1 MKRKIIAV
9 ILTGLMVFS
18 ASSCGKKPAP
28 SSAPEEN
35 TSNSDTPEDTSSD
48 ISADNTLTVWT
59 WDPNFNI
66 YAINKAAELYAADGH
81 EGFHVDITEIE
92 SQDIETKLT
101 TIANAGELDALPD
114 IFLIQDASF
123 QKFAQNYPEIFTD
136 LTDSGIDFSQF
147 SAAKTSYSIV
157 NGKNMGI
164 PFDSGTAVNCVRTD
178 YLEQAGFTVEDF
190 TDITWSDYMEK
201 AKIVKEKTGQPML
214 TAKSA
219 TPDII
224 MMMLQS
230 CGASLFLED
239 GSPNLDQNDVLKE
252 CMSIYV
258 QMVKDKTLEEMP
270 AWDQYIAS
278 INNGTVAS
286 AMNGCWIIA
295 SVEAKEDQSG
305 KWAVTN
311 LPRLDSAPNATNYSS
326 NGGSTWAITSQCQ
339 NKKLAQDFFKSTFAG
354 SQELYDD
361 ILSKGALST
370 WLPAGNSSIYE
381 QPVDFFG
388 NDAIYKKIV
397 EYSSE
402 IPSSVTSPFYYD
414 ARDAM
419 CTALSNV
426 IQENASLDD
435 ELKTAQETAEFNI
448 SK

>member
-1 MKRKIIAV
+1 MKRKIITV
-9 ILTGLMVFS
+9 LLTCLMVFS
-18 ASSCGKKPAP
+18 ASACGEKA
-28 SSAPEEN
+28 
-35 TSNSDTPEDTSSD
+35 DTSSGSEND
-48 ISADNTLTVWT
+48 TPKSSASDSEDNTLTVWT

-81 EGFHVDITEIE
+81 EDFHVKVTEIE

-101 TIANAGELDALPD
+101 TIANAGELEALPD

-123 QKFAQNYPEIFTD
+123 QKFAQNYPDIFTD

-147 SAAKTSYSIV
+147 SAAKTSYSVV
-157 NGKNMGI
+157 NKKNMGI
-164 PFDSGTAVNCVRTD
+164 PFDSGTAVNCIRTD

-230 CGASLFLED
+230 CGASLFQED

-252 CMSIYV
+252 CMSIYI
-258 QMVKDKTLEEMP
+258 QMVRDNTLEEMP
-270 AWDQYIAS
+270 GWDQYIAS
-278 INNGTVAS
+278 INNGTVAG

-295 SVEAKEDQSG
+295 SVEAKEDQAG

-311 LPRLDSAPNATNYSS
+311 LPRLDSIPNATNYSN
-326 NGGSTWAITSQCQ
+326 NGGSTWAITSQCKNQ
-339 NKKLAQDFFKSTFAG
+339 KLAQDFFKSTFAG
-354 SQELYDD
+354 SQALYDD

-370 WLPAGNSSIYE
+370 WLPAGDSPLYE
-381 QPVDFFG
+381 EPVDFFG
-388 NDAIYKKIV
+388 KDAVYKKIV

-402 IPSSVTSPFYYD
+402 IPSSVTSPYYYD

-426 IQENASLDD
+426 IQQNASLDE

>member
-1 MKRKIIAV
+1 MKRKIITV
-9 ILTGLMVFS
+9 LLTCLMVFS
-18 ASSCGKKPAP
+18 ASACGEKA
-28 SSAPEEN
+28 
-35 TSNSDTPEDTSSD
+35 DTSSGSEND
-48 ISADNTLTVWT
+48 TPKSSTSDSEDNTLTVWT

-81 EGFHVDITEIE
+81 EDFHVKATEIE

-123 QKFAQNYPEIFTD
+123 QKFAQNYPDIFTD

-147 SAAKTSYSIV
+147 SAAKASYSVV

-164 PFDSGTAVNCVRTD
+164 PFDSGTAVNCIRTD

-230 CGASLFLED
+230 CGASLFQED

-252 CMSIYV
+252 CMSIYI
-258 QMVKDKTLEEMP
+258 QMVRDNTLEEMP
-270 AWDQYIAS
+270 GWDQYIAS
-278 INNGTVAS
+278 INNGTVAG

-295 SVEAKEDQSG
+295 SVEAKEDQAG

-311 LPRLDSAPNATNYSS
+311 LPRLDSIPNATNYSS
-326 NGGSTWAITSQCQ
+326 NGGSTWAITSQCK

-354 SQELYDD
+354 SPALYDD

-370 WLPAGNSSIYE
+370 WLPAGDSPLYAE
-381 QPVDFFG
+381 PVDFFG
-388 NDAIYKKIV
+388 KDAVYKKIV

-402 IPSSVTSPFYYD
+402 IPSSVTSPYYYD

-426 IQENASLDD
+426 IQQNASLDE

-448 SK
+448 SQ

>member
-1 MKRKIIAV
+1 MKRKIITV
-9 ILTGLMVFS
+9 LLTCLMVFS
-18 ASSCGKKPAP
+18 ASACGEKA
-28 SSAPEEN
+28 
-35 TSNSDTPEDTSSD
+35 DTSSGSEND
-48 ISADNTLTVWT
+48 TPKSSASDSEDNTLTVWT

-81 EGFHVDITEIE
+81 EDFHVKVTEIE

-101 TIANAGELDALPD
+101 TIANAGELEALPD

-123 QKFAQNYPEIFTD
+123 QKFAQNYPDIFTD

-147 SAAKTSYSIV
+147 SAAKTSYSVV
-157 NGKNMGI
+157 NKKNMGI
-164 PFDSGTAVNCVRTD
+164 PFDSGTAVNCIRTD

-230 CGASLFLED
+230 CGASLFQED

-252 CMSIYV
+252 CMSIYI
-258 QMVKDKTLEEMP
+258 QMVRDNTLEEMP
-270 AWDQYIAS
+270 GWDQYIAS
-278 INNGTVAS
+278 INNGTVAG

-295 SVEAKEDQSG
+295 SVEAKEDQAG

-311 LPRLDSAPNATNYSS
+311 LPRLDSIPNATNYSS
-326 NGGSTWAITSQCQ
+326 NGGSTWAITSQCKNQ
-339 NKKLAQDFFKSTFAG
+339 KLAQDFFKSTFAG
-354 SQELYDD
+354 SQALYDD

-370 WLPAGNSSIYE
+370 WLPAGDSPLYE
-381 QPVDFFG
+381 EPVDFFG
-388 NDAIYKKIV
+388 KDAVYKKIV

-402 IPSSVTSPFYYD
+402 IPSSLTSPYYYD

-426 IQENASLDD
+426 IQQNASLDE

>member
-1 MKRKIIAV
+1 MKRKIITV
-9 ILTGLMVFS
+9 LLTCLMVFS
-18 ASSCGKKPAP
+18 ASACGEKA
-28 SSAPEEN
+28 
-35 TSNSDTPEDTSSD
+35 DTSSGSEND
-48 ISADNTLTVWT
+48 TPKSSASDSEDNTLTVWT

-81 EGFHVDITEIE
+81 EDFHVKVTEIE

-101 TIANAGELDALPD
+101 TIANAGELEALPD

-123 QKFAQNYPEIFTD
+123 QKFAHNYPDIFTD

-147 SAAKTSYSIV
+147 SAAKTSYSVV
-157 NGKNMGI
+157 NNKNMGI
-164 PFDSGTAVNCVRTD
+164 PFDSGTAVNCIRTD

-230 CGASLFLED
+230 CGASLFQED

-252 CMSIYV
+252 CMSIYI
-258 QMVKDKTLEEMP
+258 QMVRDNTLEEMP
-270 AWDQYIAS
+270 GWDQYIAS
-278 INNGTVAS
+278 INNGTVAG

-295 SVEAKEDQSG
+295 SVEAKEDQAG

-311 LPRLDSAPNATNYSS
+311 LPRLDSIPNATNYSS
-326 NGGSTWAITSQCQ
+326 NGGSTWAITSQCKNQ
-339 NKKLAQDFFKSTFAG
+339 KLAQDFFKSTFAG
-354 SQELYDD
+354 SQALYDD

-370 WLPAGNSSIYE
+370 WLPAGDSPLYE
-381 QPVDFFG
+381 EPVDFFG
-388 NDAIYKKIV
+388 KDAVYKKIV

-402 IPSSVTSPFYYD
+402 IPSSVTSPYYYD

-426 IQENASLDD
+426 IQQNASLDE

>member
-1 MKRKIIAV
+1 MKRKIITV
-9 ILTGLMVFS
+9 LLTCLMVFS
-18 ASSCGKKPAP
+18 ASACGEKA
-28 SSAPEEN
+28 
-35 TSNSDTPEDTSSD
+35 DTSSGSEND
-48 ISADNTLTVWT
+48 TPKSSASDSEDNTLTVWT

-81 EGFHVDITEIE
+81 EDFHVKVTEIE

-101 TIANAGELDALPD
+101 TIANAGELEALPD

-123 QKFAQNYPEIFTD
+123 QKFAQNYPDIFTD

-147 SAAKTSYSIV
+147 SAAKTSYSVV
-157 NGKNMGI
+157 NKKNMGI
-164 PFDSGTAVNCVRTD
+164 PFDSGTAVNCIRTD

-230 CGASLFLED
+230 CGASLFQED
-239 GSPNLDQNDVLKE
+239 GRPNLDQNDVLKE
-252 CMSIYV
+252 CMSIYI
-258 QMVKDKTLEEMP
+258 QMVRDNTLEEMP
-270 AWDQYIAS
+270 GWDQYIAS
-278 INNGTVAS
+278 INNGTVAG

-295 SVEAKEDQSG
+295 SVEAKEDQAG

-311 LPRLDSAPNATNYSS
+311 LPRLDSIPNATNYSS
-326 NGGSTWAITSQCQ
+326 NGGSTWAITSQCKNQ
-339 NKKLAQDFFKSTFAG
+339 KLAQDFFKSTFAG
-354 SQELYDD
+354 SQALYDD

-370 WLPAGNSSIYE
+370 WLPAGDSPLYE
-381 QPVDFFG
+381 EPVDFFG
-388 NDAIYKKIV
+388 KDAVYKKIV

-402 IPSSVTSPFYYD
+402 IPSSVTSPYYYD

-426 IQENASLDD
+426 IQQNASLDE

>member
-1 MKRKIIAV
+1 MKRKIITV
-9 ILTGLMVFS
+9 LLTCLMVFS
-18 ASSCGKKPAP
+18 ASACGEKA
-28 SSAPEEN
+28 
-35 TSNSDTPEDTSSD
+35 DTSSGSEND
-48 ISADNTLTVWT
+48 TPKSSASDSEDNTLTVWT

-81 EGFHVDITEIE
+81 EDFHVKVTEIE

-101 TIANAGELDALPD
+101 TIANAGELEALPD

-123 QKFAQNYPEIFTD
+123 QKFAQNYPDIFTD

-147 SAAKTSYSIV
+147 SAAKTSYSVV
-157 NGKNMGI
+157 NKKNMGI
-164 PFDSGTAVNCVRTD
+164 PFDSGTAVNCIRTD

-230 CGASLFLED
+230 CGASLFQED

-252 CMSIYV
+252 CMSIYI
-258 QMVKDKTLEEMP
+258 QMVRDNTLEEMP
-270 AWDQYIAS
+270 GWDQYIAS
-278 INNGTVAS
+278 INNGTVAG

-295 SVEAKEDQSG
+295 SVEAKEDQAG

-311 LPRLDSAPNATNYSS
+311 LPRLDSIPNATNYSS
-326 NGGSTWAITSQCQ
+326 NGGSTWAITSQCKNQ
-339 NKKLAQDFFKSTFAG
+339 KLAQDFFKSTFAG
-354 SQELYDD
+354 SQALYDD

-370 WLPAGNSSIYE
+370 WLPAGDSPLYE
-381 QPVDFFG
+381 EPVDFFG
-388 NDAIYKKIV
+388 KDAVYKKIV

-402 IPSSVTSPFYYD
+402 IPSSVTSPYYYD
-414 ARDAM
+414 ARDDM
-419 CTALSNV
+419 CTSLSNV
-426 IQENASLDD
+426 IQQNASLDE

>member
-1 MKRKIIAV
+1 MKRKIITV
-9 ILTGLMVFS
+9 LLTCLMVFS
-18 ASSCGKKPAP
+18 ASACGEKA
-28 SSAPEEN
+28 
-35 TSNSDTPEDTSSD
+35 DTSSGSEND
-48 ISADNTLTVWT
+48 TPKSSASDSEDNTLTVWT

-81 EGFHVDITEIE
+81 EDFHVKVTEIE

-101 TIANAGELDALPD
+101 TIANAGELEALPD

-123 QKFAQNYPEIFTD
+123 QKFAQNYPDIFTD

-147 SAAKTSYSIV
+147 SAAKTSYSVV
-157 NGKNMGI
+157 NKKNMGI
-164 PFDSGTAVNCVRTD
+164 PFDSGTAVNCIRTD

-230 CGASLFLED
+230 CGASLFQED

-252 CMSIYV
+252 CMSIYI
-258 QMVKDKTLEEMP
+258 QMVRDNTLEEMP
-270 AWDQYIAS
+270 GWDQYIAS
-278 INNGTVAS
+278 INNGTVAG

-295 SVEAKEDQSG
+295 SVEAKEDQAG

-311 LPRLDSAPNATNYSS
+311 LPRLDSIPNATNYSS
-326 NGGSTWAITSQCQ
+326 NGGSTWAITSQCKNQ
-339 NKKLAQDFFKSTFAG
+339 KLAQDFFKSTFAG
-354 SQELYDD
+354 SQALYDD

-370 WLPAGNSSIYE
+370 WLPAGDSPLYE
-381 QPVDFFG
+381 EPVDFFG
-388 NDAIYKKIV
+388 KDAVYKKIV

-402 IPSSVTSPFYYD
+402 IPSSVTSPYYYD

-426 IQENASLDD
+426 IQQNASLDE
-435 ELKTAQETAEFNI
+435 ELKTAKETAEFNI

>member
-1 MKRKIIAV
+1 MKRKIITV
-9 ILTGLMVFS
+9 LLTCLMVFS
-18 ASSCGKKPAP
+18 ASACGEKA
-28 SSAPEEN
+28 
-35 TSNSDTPEDTSSD
+35 DTSSGSEND
-48 ISADNTLTVWT
+48 TPKSSASDSEDNTLTVWT

-81 EGFHVDITEIE
+81 EDFHVKVTEIE

-123 QKFAQNYPEIFTD
+123 QKFAQNYPDIFTD

-147 SAAKTSYSIV
+147 SAAKTSYSVV
-157 NGKNMGI
+157 NNKNMGI
-164 PFDSGTAVNCVRTD
+164 PFDSGTAVNCIRTD

-230 CGASLFLED
+230 CGASLFQED

-252 CMSIYV
+252 CMSIYI
-258 QMVKDKTLEEMP
+258 QMVRDNTLEEMP
-270 AWDQYIAS
+270 GWDQYIAS
-278 INNGTVAS
+278 INNGTVAG

-295 SVEAKEDQSG
+295 SVEAKEDQAG

-311 LPRLDSAPNATNYSS
+311 LPRLDSIPNATNYSS
-326 NGGSTWAITSQCQ
+326 NGGSTWAITSQCKNQ
-339 NKKLAQDFFKSTFAG
+339 KLAQDFSNPHL
-354 SQELYDD
+354 QEARHFTM
-361 ILSKGALST
+361 IFCPKAPCPHGC
-370 WLPAGNSSIYE
+370 LP
-381 QPVDFFG
+381 
-388 NDAIYKKIV
+388 
-397 EYSSE
+397 E
-402 IPSSVTSPFYYD
+402 IP
-414 ARDAM
+414 
-419 CTALSNV
+419 LSMKNR
-426 IQENASLDD
+426 
-435 ELKTAQETAEFNI
+435 
-448 SK
+448 

>member
-1 MKRKIIAV
+1 MKRKIITV
-9 ILTGLMVFS
+9 LLTCLMVFS
-18 ASSCGKKPAP
+18 ASACGEKA
-28 SSAPEEN
+28 
-35 TSNSDTPEDTSSD
+35 DTSSGSEND
-48 ISADNTLTVWT
+48 TPKSSASDSEDNTLTVWT

-81 EGFHVDITEIE
+81 EDFHVKVTEIE

-101 TIANAGELDALPD
+101 TIANAGELEALPD

-123 QKFAQNYPEIFTD
+123 QKFAQNYPDIFTD

-147 SAAKTSYSIV
+147 SAAKTSYSVV
-157 NGKNMGI
+157 NNKNMGI
-164 PFDSGTAVNCVRTD
+164 PFDSGTAVNCIRTD

-230 CGASLFLED
+230 CGASLFQED
-239 GSPNLDQNDVLKE
+239 ESPNLDQNDVLKE
-252 CMSIYV
+252 CMSIYI
-258 QMVKDKTLEEMP
+258 QMVRDNTLEEMP
-270 AWDQYIAS
+270 GWDQYIAS
-278 INNGTVAS
+278 INNGTVAG

-295 SVEAKEDQSG
+295 SVEAKEDQAG

-311 LPRLDSAPNATNYSS
+311 LPRLDSIPNATNYSS
-326 NGGSTWAITSQCQ
+326 NGGSTWAITSQCKNQ
-339 NKKLAQDFFKSTFAG
+339 KLAQDFFKSTFAG
-354 SQELYDD
+354 SQALYDD

-370 WLPAGNSSIYE
+370 WLPAGDSPLYE
-381 QPVDFFG
+381 EPVDFFG
-388 NDAIYKKIV
+388 KDAVYKKIV

-402 IPSSVTSPFYYD
+402 IPSSVTSPYYYD

-426 IQENASLDD
+426 IQQNASLDE

>member
-1 MKRKIIAV
+1 MKRKMIAV
-9 ILTGLMVFS
+9 ILTCLMVFS
-18 ASSCGKKPAP
+18 ASSCGKKPDNP
-28 SSAPEEN
+28 SAEEKDTPKN
-35 TSNSDTPEDTSSD
+35 KTSDTTDS
-48 ISADNTLTVWT
+48 TLTVWT

-66 YAINKAAELYAADGH
+66 YAIKKAAELYAADGH
-81 EGFHVDITEIE
+81 EGFHVEITEIE

-123 QKFAQNYPEIFTD
+123 QKFAQNYPDIFTD

-147 SAAKTSYSIV
+147 SAAKTSYSVV

-230 CGASLFLED
+230 CGASLFNDD
-239 GSPNLDQNDVLKE
+239 GSPNLEQNDILKE
-252 CMSIYV
+252 CMSIYI

-270 AWDQYIAS
+270 GWDQYIAS

-295 SVEAKEDQSG
+295 SVAAKEDQKG
-305 KWAVTN
+305 NWAVTN
-311 LPRLDSAPNATNYSS
+311 LPRLDNAPNETNYSS
-326 NGGSTWAITSQCQ
+326 NGGSTWAVTSQC
-339 NKKLAQDFFKSTFAG
+339 KDKELAQDFFKSTFAG
-354 SQELYDD
+354 SPELYDD

-370 WLPAGNSSIYE
+370 WLPAGDSTLYE

-388 NDAIYKKIV
+388 KDAIYKKIV
-397 EYSSE
+397 DYSSK
-402 IPSSVTSPFYYD
+402 IPSSVTSPYYYD

-426 IQENASLDD
+426 IQKGASLEE

>member
-1 MKRKIIAV
+1 MKRKIITV
-9 ILTGLMVFS
+9 LLTCLMVFS
-18 ASSCGKKPAP
+18 ASACGEKA
-28 SSAPEEN
+28 
-35 TSNSDTPEDTSSD
+35 DTSSGSEND
-48 ISADNTLTVWT
+48 TPKSSASDSEDNTLTVWT

-81 EGFHVDITEIE
+81 EDFHVKVTEIE

-101 TIANAGELDALPD
+101 TIANAGELEALPD

-123 QKFAQNYPEIFTD
+123 QKFAQNYPDIFTD

-147 SAAKTSYSIV
+147 SAAKTSYSVV
-157 NGKNMGI
+157 NKKNMGI
-164 PFDSGTAVNCVRTD
+164 PFDSGTAVNCIRTD

-230 CGASLFLED
+230 CGASLFQED

-252 CMSIYV
+252 CMSIYI
-258 QMVKDKTLEEMP
+258 QMVRDNTLEEMP
-270 AWDQYIAS
+270 GWDQYIAS
-278 INNGTVAS
+278 INNGTVAG

-295 SVEAKEDQSG
+295 SVEAKEDQAG

-311 LPRLDSAPNATNYSS
+311 LPRLDSIPNATNYSS
-326 NGGSTWAITSQCQ
+326 NGGSTWAITSQCKNQ
-339 NKKLAQDFFKSTFAG
+339 KLAQDFFKSTFAG
-354 SQELYDD
+354 SQALYDD

-370 WLPAGNSSIYE
+370 WLPAGDSPLYE
-381 QPVDFFG
+381 EPVDFFG
-388 NDAIYKKIV
+388 KDAVYKKIV

-402 IPSSVTSPFYYD
+402 IPSSVTSPYYYD

-419 CTALSNV
+419 CTALCNV
-426 IQENASLDD
+426 IQQNASLDE

>member
-1 MKRKIIAV
+1 MKRKIITV
-9 ILTGLMVFS
+9 LLTCLMVFS
-18 ASSCGKKPAP
+18 ASACGEKA
-28 SSAPEEN
+28 
-35 TSNSDTPEDTSSD
+35 DTSSGSEND
-48 ISADNTLTVWT
+48 TPKSSASDSEDNTLTVWT

-81 EGFHVDITEIE
+81 EDFHVKVTEIE

-101 TIANAGELDALPD
+101 TIANAEELEALPD

-123 QKFAQNYPEIFTD
+123 QKFAQNYPDIFTD

-147 SAAKTSYSIV
+147 SAAKTSYSVV
-157 NGKNMGI
+157 NKKNMGI
-164 PFDSGTAVNCVRTD
+164 PFDSGTAVNCIRTD

-230 CGASLFLED
+230 CGASLFQED

-252 CMSIYV
+252 CMSIYI
-258 QMVKDKTLEEMP
+258 QMVRDNTLEEMP
-270 AWDQYIAS
+270 GWDQYIAS
-278 INNGTVAS
+278 INNGTVAG

-295 SVEAKEDQSG
+295 SVEAKEDQAG

-311 LPRLDSAPNATNYSS
+311 LPRLDSIPNATNYSS
-326 NGGSTWAITSQCQ
+326 NGGSTWAITSQCKNQ
-339 NKKLAQDFFKSTFAG
+339 KLAQDFFKSTFAG
-354 SQELYDD
+354 SQALYDD

-370 WLPAGNSSIYE
+370 WLPAGDSPLYE
-381 QPVDFFG
+381 EPVDFFG
-388 NDAIYKKIV
+388 KDAVYKKIV

-402 IPSSVTSPFYYD
+402 IPSSVTSPYYYD

-419 CTALSNV
+419 CTALCNV
-426 IQENASLDD
+426 IQQNASLDE

>member
-1 MKRKIIAV
+1 MKRKIITV
-9 ILTGLMVFS
+9 LLTCLMVFS
-18 ASSCGKKPAP
+18 ASACGEKA
-28 SSAPEEN
+28 
-35 TSNSDTPEDTSSD
+35 DTSSGSEND
-48 ISADNTLTVWT
+48 TPKNSASDSEDNTLTVWT

-81 EGFHVDITEIE
+81 EDFHVKVTEIE

-101 TIANAGELDALPD
+101 TIANAGELEALPD

-123 QKFAQNYPEIFTD
+123 QKFAQNYPDIFTD

-147 SAAKTSYSIV
+147 SAAKTSYSVV
-157 NGKNMGI
+157 NNKNMGI
-164 PFDSGTAVNCVRTD
+164 PFDSGTAVNCIRTD

-230 CGASLFLED
+230 CGASLFQED
-239 GSPNLDQNDVLKE
+239 GRPNLDQNDVLKE
-252 CMSIYV
+252 CMSIYI
-258 QMVKDKTLEEMP
+258 QMVRENTLEEMP
-270 AWDQYIAS
+270 GWDQYIAS
-278 INNGTVAS
+278 INNGTVAG

-295 SVEAKEDQSG
+295 SVEAKEDQAG

-311 LPRLDSAPNATNYSS
+311 LPRLDSIPNATNYSS
-326 NGGSTWAITSQCQ
+326 NGGSTWAITSQCKNQ
-339 NKKLAQDFFKSTFAG
+339 KLAQDFFKSTFAG
-354 SQELYDD
+354 SQALYDD

-370 WLPAGNSSIYE
+370 WLPAGDSPLYE
-381 QPVDFFG
+381 EPVDFFG
-388 NDAIYKKIV
+388 KDAVYKKIV

-402 IPSSVTSPFYYD
+402 IPSSVTSPYYYD

-426 IQENASLDD
+426 IQQNASLDE

>member
-1 MKRKIIAV
+1 MKRKIITV
-9 ILTGLMVFS
+9 LLTCLMVFS
-18 ASSCGKKPAP
+18 ASACGEKA
-28 SSAPEEN
+28 
-35 TSNSDTPEDTSSD
+35 DTSSGSEND
-48 ISADNTLTVWT
+48 TPKSSASDSEDNTLTVWT

-81 EGFHVDITEIE
+81 EDFHVKVTEIE

-123 QKFAQNYPEIFTD
+123 QKFAQNYPDIFTD

-147 SAAKTSYSIV
+147 SAAKTSYSVV
-157 NGKNMGI
+157 NNKNMGI
-164 PFDSGTAVNCVRTD
+164 PFDSGTAVNCIRTD

-230 CGASLFLED
+230 CGASLFQED

-252 CMSIYV
+252 CMSIYI
-258 QMVKDKTLEEMP
+258 QMVRDNTLEEMP
-270 AWDQYIAS
+270 GWDQYIAS
-278 INNGTVAS
+278 INNGTVAG

-295 SVEAKEDQSG
+295 SVEAKEDQAG

-311 LPRLDSAPNATNYSS
+311 LPRLDSIPNATNYSS
-326 NGGSTWAITSQCQ
+326 NGGSTWAITSQCKNQ
-339 NKKLAQDFFKSTFAG
+339 KLAQNFFKSTFAG
-354 SQELYDD
+354 SQALYDD

-370 WLPAGNSSIYE
+370 WLPAGDSPLYE
-381 QPVDFFG
+381 EPVDFFG
-388 NDAIYKKIV
+388 KDAVYKKIV

-402 IPSSVTSPFYYD
+402 IPSSVTSPYYYD

-426 IQENASLDD
+426 VQQNASLDE

>member
-1 MKRKIIAV
+1 M
-9 ILTGLMVFS
+9 
-18 ASSCGKKPAP
+18 
-28 SSAPEEN
+28 
-35 TSNSDTPEDTSSD
+35 
-48 ISADNTLTVWT
+48 
-59 WDPNFNI
+59 
-66 YAINKAAELYAADGH
+66 
-81 EGFHVDITEIE
+81 DITEIE

-164 PFDSGTAVNCVRTD
+164 PFDSGTAVNCIRTD

-270 AWDQYIAS
+270 GWDQYIAS

-311 LPRLDSAPNATNYSS
+311 LPRLTAHQTQLIIPATAVQHGRSPPNVKTKNWLRISL
-326 NGGSTWAITSQCQ
+326 NLLLQEVRNFTMTSCPKALCLHGCLPGNHQFM
-339 NKKLAQDFFKSTFAG
+339 NSLLTFLAMMLFTKKLLNIPLRSH
-354 SQELYDD
+354 
-361 ILSKGALST
+361 
-370 WLPAGNSSIYE
+370 
-381 QPVDFFG
+381 PV
-388 NDAIYKKIV
+388 
-397 EYSSE
+397 
-402 IPSSVTSPFYYD
+402 
-414 ARDAM
+414 
-419 CTALSNV
+419 
-426 IQENASLDD
+426 
-435 ELKTAQETAEFNI
+435 
-448 SK
+448 

>member
-1 MKRKIIAV
+1 MKRKIITV
-9 ILTGLMVFS
+9 LLTCLMVFS
-18 ASSCGKKPAP
+18 ASACGEKA
-28 SSAPEEN
+28 
-35 TSNSDTPEDTSSD
+35 DTSSGSEND
-48 ISADNTLTVWT
+48 TPKSSASDSEDNTLTVWT

-81 EGFHVDITEIE
+81 EDFHVKVTEIE

-123 QKFAQNYPEIFTD
+123 QKFAQNYPDIFTD

-147 SAAKTSYSIV
+147 SAAKTSYSVV
-157 NGKNMGI
+157 NNKNMGI
-164 PFDSGTAVNCVRTD
+164 PFDSGTAVNCIRTD

-230 CGASLFLED
+230 CGASLFQED

-252 CMSIYV
+252 CMSNYI
-258 QMVKDKTLEEMP
+258 QMVRDNTLEEMP
-270 AWDQYIAS
+270 GWDQYIAS
-278 INNGTVAS
+278 INNGTVAG

-295 SVEAKEDQSG
+295 SVEAKEDQAG

-311 LPRLDSAPNATNYSS
+311 LPRLDSIPNATNYSS
-326 NGGSTWAITSQCQ
+326 NGGSTWAITSQCKNQ
-339 NKKLAQDFFKSTFAG
+339 KLAQNFFKSTFAG
-354 SQELYDD
+354 SQALYDD

-370 WLPAGNSSIYE
+370 WLPAGDSPLYE
-381 QPVDFFG
+381 EPVDFFG
-388 NDAIYKKIV
+388 KDAVYKKIV

-402 IPSSVTSPFYYD
+402 IPSSVTSPYYYD

-426 IQENASLDD
+426 VQQNASLDE

>member
-1 MKRKIIAV
+1 MKRKIITV
-9 ILTGLMVFS
+9 LLTCLMVFS
-18 ASSCGKKPAP
+18 ASACGEKA
-28 SSAPEEN
+28 
-35 TSNSDTPEDTSSD
+35 DTSSGSEND
-48 ISADNTLTVWT
+48 TPKSSASDSEDNTLTVWT

-81 EGFHVDITEIE
+81 EDFHVKVTEIE

-101 TIANAGELDALPD
+101 TIANAGELEALPD

-123 QKFAQNYPEIFTD
+123 QKFAQNYPDIFTD

-147 SAAKTSYSIV
+147 SAAKTSYSVV
-157 NGKNMGI
+157 NNKNMGI
-164 PFDSGTAVNCVRTD
+164 PFDSGTAVNCIRTD

-230 CGASLFLED
+230 CGASLFQED

-252 CMSIYV
+252 CMSIYI
-258 QMVKDKTLEEMP
+258 QMVRDNTLEEMP
-270 AWDQYIAS
+270 GWDQYIAS
-278 INNGTVAS
+278 INNGTVAG

-295 SVEAKEDQSG
+295 SVEAKEDQAG

-311 LPRLDSAPNATNYSS
+311 LPRLDSIPNATNYSS
-326 NGGSTWAITSQCQ
+326 NGGSTWAMTSQCKNQ
-339 NKKLAQDFFKSTFAG
+339 KLAQDFFKSTFAG
-354 SQELYDD
+354 SQALYDD

-370 WLPAGNSSIYE
+370 WLPAGDSPLYE
-381 QPVDFFG
+381 EPVDFFG
-388 NDAIYKKIV
+388 KDAVYKKIV

-402 IPSSVTSPFYYD
+402 IPSSVTSPYYYD

-426 IQENASLDD
+426 IQQNASLDE

>member
-164 PFDSGTAVNCVRTD
+164 PFDSGTAVNCIRTD

-270 AWDQYIAS
+270 GWDQYIAS

-286 AMNGCWIIA
+286 AMNGRSPPNVKTKNWLRI
-295 SVEAKEDQSG
+295 SL
-305 KWAVTN
+305 N
-311 LPRLDSAPNATNYSS
+311 LLLQEVRNFTM
-326 NGGSTWAITSQCQ
+326 TSCPKALCLHGCLPGNHQFM
-339 NKKLAQDFFKSTFAG
+339 NSLLTFLAMMLFTKKLLNIPLRSH
-354 SQELYDD
+354 
-361 ILSKGALST
+361 
-370 WLPAGNSSIYE
+370 
-381 QPVDFFG
+381 PV
-388 NDAIYKKIV
+388 
-397 EYSSE
+397 
-402 IPSSVTSPFYYD
+402 
-414 ARDAM
+414 
-419 CTALSNV
+419 
-426 IQENASLDD
+426 
-435 ELKTAQETAEFNI
+435 
-448 SK
+448 

>member
-1 MKRKIIAV
+1 MKRKIITV
-9 ILTGLMVFS
+9 LLTCLMVFS
-18 ASSCGKKPAP
+18 ASACGEKA
-28 SSAPEEN
+28 
-35 TSNSDTPEDTSSD
+35 DTSSGSEND
-48 ISADNTLTVWT
+48 TPKNSASDSEDNTLTVWT

-81 EGFHVDITEIE
+81 EDFHVKVTEIE

-101 TIANAGELDALPD
+101 TIANAGELEALPD

-123 QKFAQNYPEIFTD
+123 QKFAQNYPDIFTD

-147 SAAKTSYSIV
+147 SAAKTSYSVV
-157 NGKNMGI
+157 NNKNMRI
-164 PFDSGTAVNCVRTD
+164 PFDSGTAVNCIRTD

-230 CGASLFLED
+230 CGASLFQED
-239 GSPNLDQNDVLKE
+239 GRPNLDQNDVLKE
-252 CMSIYV
+252 CMSIYI
-258 QMVKDKTLEEMP
+258 QMVRDNTLEEMP
-270 AWDQYIAS
+270 GWDQYIAS
-278 INNGTVAS
+278 INNGTVAG

-295 SVEAKEDQSG
+295 SVEAKEDQAG

-311 LPRLDSAPNATNYSS
+311 LPRLDSIPNATNYSS
-326 NGGSTWAITSQCQ
+326 NGGSTWAITSQCKNQ
-339 NKKLAQDFFKSTFAG
+339 KLAQDFFKSTFAG
-354 SQELYDD
+354 SQALYDD

-370 WLPAGNSSIYE
+370 WLPAGDSPLYE
-381 QPVDFFG
+381 EPVDFFG
-388 NDAIYKKIV
+388 KDAVYKKIV

-402 IPSSVTSPFYYD
+402 IPSSVTSPYYYD

-426 IQENASLDD
+426 IQQNASLDE

>member
-1 MKRKIIAV
+1 MKRKIITV
-9 ILTGLMVFS
+9 LLTCLMVFS
-18 ASSCGKKPAP
+18 ASACGEKA
-28 SSAPEEN
+28 
-35 TSNSDTPEDTSSD
+35 DTSSGSEND
-48 ISADNTLTVWT
+48 TPKSSASDSEDNTLTVWT

-81 EGFHVDITEIE
+81 EDFHVKVTEIE

-101 TIANAGELDALPD
+101 TIANAGELEALPD

-123 QKFAQNYPEIFTD
+123 QKFAQNYPDIFTD

-147 SAAKTSYSIV
+147 SAAKTSYSVV
-157 NGKNMGI
+157 NNKNMGI
-164 PFDSGTAVNCVRTD
+164 PFDSGTAVNCIRTD

-230 CGASLFLED
+230 CGASLFQED
-239 GSPNLDQNDVLKE
+239 GSPNLDRNDVLKE
-252 CMSIYV
+252 CMSIYI
-258 QMVKDKTLEEMP
+258 QMVRDNTLEEMP
-270 AWDQYIAS
+270 GWDQYIAS
-278 INNGTVAS
+278 INNGTVAG

-295 SVEAKEDQSG
+295 SVEAKEDQAG

-311 LPRLDSAPNATNYSS
+311 LPRLDSIPNATNYSS
-326 NGGSTWAITSQCQ
+326 NGGSTWAITSQCKNQ
-339 NKKLAQDFFKSTFAG
+339 KLAQDFFKSTFAG
-354 SQELYDD
+354 SQALYDD

-370 WLPAGNSSIYE
+370 WLPAGDSPLYE
-381 QPVDFFG
+381 EPVDFFG
-388 NDAIYKKIV
+388 KDAVYKKIV

-402 IPSSVTSPFYYD
+402 IPSSVTSPYYYD

-426 IQENASLDD
+426 IQQNASLDE

>member
-1 MKRKIIAV
+1 
-9 ILTGLMVFS
+9 
-18 ASSCGKKPAP
+18 
-28 SSAPEEN
+28 
-35 TSNSDTPEDTSSD
+35 
-48 ISADNTLTVWT
+48 
-59 WDPNFNI
+59 
-66 YAINKAAELYAADGH
+66 
-81 EGFHVDITEIE
+81 
-92 SQDIETKLT
+92 
-101 TIANAGELDALPD
+101 
-114 IFLIQDASF
+114 
-123 QKFAQNYPEIFTD
+123 
-136 LTDSGIDFSQF
+136 
-147 SAAKTSYSIV
+147 
-157 NGKNMGI
+157 
-164 PFDSGTAVNCVRTD
+164 
-178 YLEQAGFTVEDF
+178 
-190 TDITWSDYMEK
+190 MEK

-270 AWDQYIAS
+270 GWDQYIAS

-370 WLPAGNSSIYE
+370 WLPAGESSIYE

>member
-1 MKRKIIAV
+1 MKRKIITV
-9 ILTGLMVFS
+9 LLTCLMVFS
-18 ASSCGKKPAP
+18 ASACGEKA
-28 SSAPEEN
+28 
-35 TSNSDTPEDTSSD
+35 DTSSGSEND
-48 ISADNTLTVWT
+48 TPKSSASDSEDNTLTVWT

-81 EGFHVDITEIE
+81 EDFHVKVTEIE

-123 QKFAQNYPEIFTD
+123 QKFAQNYPDIFTD

-147 SAAKTSYSIV
+147 SAAKTSYSVV
-157 NGKNMGI
+157 NNKNMGI
-164 PFDSGTAVNCVRTD
+164 PFDSGTAVNCIRTD

-230 CGASLFLED
+230 CGASLFQED

-252 CMSIYV
+252 CMSIYI
-258 QMVKDKTLEEMP
+258 QMVRDNTLEEMP
-270 AWDQYIAS
+270 GWDQYIAS
-278 INNGTVAS
+278 INNGTVAG

-295 SVEAKEDQSG
+295 SVEAKEDQAG

-311 LPRLDSAPNATNYSS
+311 LPRLDSIPNATNYSS
-326 NGGSTWAITSQCQ
+326 NGGSTWAITSQCKNQ
-339 NKKLAQDFFKSTFAG
+339 KLAQDFFKSTFAG
-354 SQELYDD
+354 SQALYDD

-370 WLPAGNSSIYE
+370 WLPAGDSPLYE
-381 QPVDFFG
+381 ELVDFFG
-388 NDAIYKKIV
+388 KDAVYKKIV

-402 IPSSVTSPFYYD
+402 IPSSVTSPYYYD

-426 IQENASLDD
+426 IQQNASLDE

>member
-1 MKRKIIAV
+1 MKRKIITV
-9 ILTGLMVFS
+9 LLTCLMVFS
-18 ASSCGKKPAP
+18 ASACGEKA
-28 SSAPEEN
+28 
-35 TSNSDTPEDTSSD
+35 DTSSGSEND
-48 ISADNTLTVWT
+48 TPKSSASDSEDNTLTVWT

-81 EGFHVDITEIE
+81 EDFHVKVTEIE

-101 TIANAGELDALPD
+101 TIANAEELEALPD

-123 QKFAQNYPEIFTD
+123 QKFAQNYPDIFTD

-147 SAAKTSYSIV
+147 SAAKTSYSVV
-157 NGKNMGI
+157 NKKNMGI
-164 PFDSGTAVNCVRTD
+164 PFDSGTAVNCIRTD

-230 CGASLFLED
+230 CGASLFQED

-252 CMSIYV
+252 CMSIYI
-258 QMVKDKTLEEMP
+258 QMVRDNTLEEMP
-270 AWDQYIAS
+270 GWDQYIAS
-278 INNGTVAS
+278 INNGTVAG

-295 SVEAKEDQSG
+295 SVEAKEDQAG

-311 LPRLDSAPNATNYSS
+311 LPRLDSIPNATNYSS
-326 NGGSTWAITSQCQ
+326 NGGSTWAITSQCKNQ
-339 NKKLAQDFFKSTFAG
+339 KLAQDFFKSTFAG
-354 SQELYDD
+354 SQALYDD

-370 WLPAGNSSIYE
+370 WLPAGDSPLYE
-381 QPVDFFG
+381 EPVDFFG
-388 NDAIYKKIV
+388 KDAVYKKIV

-402 IPSSVTSPFYYD
+402 IPSSVTSPYYYD

-426 IQENASLDD
+426 IQQNASLDE

>member
-1 MKRKIIAV
+1 MKRKIITV
-9 ILTGLMVFS
+9 LLTCLMVFS
-18 ASSCGKKPAP
+18 ASACGEKA
-28 SSAPEEN
+28 
-35 TSNSDTPEDTSSD
+35 DTSSGSEND
-48 ISADNTLTVWT
+48 TPKSSASDSEDNTLTVWT

-81 EGFHVDITEIE
+81 EDFHVKVTEIE

-123 QKFAQNYPEIFTD
+123 QKFAQNYPDIFTD

-147 SAAKTSYSIV
+147 SAAKTSYSVV
-157 NGKNMGI
+157 NNKNMRI
-164 PFDSGTAVNCVRTD
+164 PFDSGTAVNCIRTD

-230 CGASLFLED
+230 CGASLFQED
-239 GSPNLDQNDVLKE
+239 GRPNLDQNDVLKE
-252 CMSIYV
+252 CMSIYI
-258 QMVKDKTLEEMP
+258 QMVRDNTLEEMP
-270 AWDQYIAS
+270 GWDQYIAS
-278 INNGTVAS
+278 INNGTVAG

-295 SVEAKEDQSG
+295 SVEAKEDQAG

-311 LPRLDSAPNATNYSS
+311 LPRLDSIPNATNYSS
-326 NGGSTWAITSQCQ
+326 NGGSTWAITSQCKNQ
-339 NKKLAQDFFKSTFAG
+339 KLAQDFFKSTFAG
-354 SQELYDD
+354 SQALYDD

-370 WLPAGNSSIYE
+370 WLPAGDSPLYE
-381 QPVDFFG
+381 EPVDFFG
-388 NDAIYKKIV
+388 KDAVYKKIV

-402 IPSSVTSPFYYD
+402 IPSSVTSPYYYD

-426 IQENASLDD
+426 IQQNASLDE

>member
-1 MKRKIIAV
+1 MKRKIITV
-9 ILTGLMVFS
+9 LLTCLMVFS
-18 ASSCGKKPAP
+18 ASACGEKA
-28 SSAPEEN
+28 
-35 TSNSDTPEDTSSD
+35 DTSSGSEND
-48 ISADNTLTVWT
+48 TPKNCASDSEDNTLTVWT

-81 EGFHVDITEIE
+81 EDFHVKVTEIE

-101 TIANAGELDALPD
+101 TIANAGELEALPD

-123 QKFAQNYPEIFTD
+123 QKFAQNYPDIFTD

-147 SAAKTSYSIV
+147 SAAKTSYSVV
-157 NGKNMGI
+157 NNKNMGI
-164 PFDSGTAVNCVRTD
+164 PFDSGTAVNCIRTD

-230 CGASLFLED
+230 CGASLFQED
-239 GSPNLDQNDVLKE
+239 GRPNLDQNDVLKE
-252 CMSIYV
+252 CMSIYI
-258 QMVKDKTLEEMP
+258 QMVRDNTLEEMP
-270 AWDQYIAS
+270 GWDQYIAS
-278 INNGTVAS
+278 INNGTVAG

-295 SVEAKEDQSG
+295 SVEAKEDQAG

-311 LPRLDSAPNATNYSS
+311 LPRLDSIPNATNYSS
-326 NGGSTWAITSQCQ
+326 NGGSTWAITSQCKNQ
-339 NKKLAQDFFKSTFAG
+339 KLAQDFFKSTFAG
-354 SQELYDD
+354 SQALYDD

-370 WLPAGNSSIYE
+370 WLPAGDSPLYE
-381 QPVDFFG
+381 EPVDFFG
-388 NDAIYKKIV
+388 KDAVYKKIV

-402 IPSSVTSPFYYD
+402 IPSSVTSPYYYD

-426 IQENASLDD
+426 IQQNASLDE

>member
-1 MKRKIIAV
+1 MKRKIITV
-9 ILTGLMVFS
+9 LLTCLMVFS
-18 ASSCGKKPAP
+18 ASACGEKA
-28 SSAPEEN
+28 
-35 TSNSDTPEDTSSD
+35 DTSSGSEND
-48 ISADNTLTVWT
+48 TPKSSASDSEDNTLTVWT

-81 EGFHVDITEIE
+81 EDFHVKVTEIE

-101 TIANAGELDALPD
+101 TIANAGELEALPD

-123 QKFAQNYPEIFTD
+123 QKFAQNYPDIFTD

-147 SAAKTSYSIV
+147 SAAKTSYSVV
-157 NGKNMGI
+157 NKKNMGI
-164 PFDSGTAVNCVRTD
+164 PFDSGTAVNCIRTD

-230 CGASLFLED
+230 CGASLFQED

-252 CMSIYV
+252 CMSIYI
-258 QMVKDKTLEEMP
+258 QMVRDNTLEEMP
-270 AWDQYIAS
+270 GWDQYIAS
-278 INNGTVAS
+278 INNGTVAG

-295 SVEAKEDQSG
+295 SVEAKEDQAG

-311 LPRLDSAPNATNYSS
+311 LPRLDSIPNATNYSS
-326 NGGSTWAITSQCQ
+326 NGGSTWAITSQCKNQ
-339 NKKLAQDFFKSTFAG
+339 KLAQDFFKSTFAG
-354 SQELYDD
+354 SQALYDD

-370 WLPAGNSSIYE
+370 WLPAGDSPLYE
-381 QPVDFFG
+381 EPVDFFG
-388 NDAIYKKIV
+388 KDAVYKKIV

-402 IPSSVTSPFYYD
+402 IPSSVTSPYYYD

-426 IQENASLDD
+426 IQQNASLDE

>member
-1 MKRKIIAV
+1 MKRKIITV
-9 ILTGLMVFS
+9 LLTCLMVFS
-18 ASSCGKKPAP
+18 ASACGEKA
-28 SSAPEEN
+28 
-35 TSNSDTPEDTSSD
+35 DTSSGSEND
-48 ISADNTLTVWT
+48 TPKSSASDSEDNTLTVWT

-81 EGFHVDITEIE
+81 EDFHVKVTEIE

-123 QKFAQNYPEIFTD
+123 QKFAQNYPDIFTD

-147 SAAKTSYSIV
+147 SAAKTSYSVV
-157 NGKNMGI
+157 NKKNMGI
-164 PFDSGTAVNCVRTD
+164 PFDSGTAVNCIRTD
-178 YLEQAGFTVEDF
+178 YMEQAGFTVEDF

-230 CGASLFLED
+230 CGASLFRED

-252 CMSIYV
+252 CMSNYI
-258 QMVKDKTLEEMP
+258 QMVRDNTLEEMP
-270 AWDQYIAS
+270 GWDQYIAS
-278 INNGTVAS
+278 INNGTVAG

-295 SVEAKEDQSG
+295 SVEAKEDQAG

-326 NGGSTWAITSQCQ
+326 NGGSTWAITSQCK

-354 SQELYDD
+354 SQALYDD

-370 WLPAGNSSIYE
+370 WLPAGNSPLYAE
-381 QPVDFFG
+381 PVDFFG
-388 NDAIYKKIV
+388 KDAVYKKIV

-402 IPSSVTSPFYYD
+402 IPSSVTSPYYYD

-426 IQENASLDD
+426 IQQNASLDE

>member
-1 MKRKIIAV
+1 MKRKIITV
-9 ILTGLMVFS
+9 LLTCLMVFS
-18 ASSCGKKPAP
+18 ASACGEKA
-28 SSAPEEN
+28 
-35 TSNSDTPEDTSSD
+35 DTSSGSEND
-48 ISADNTLTVWT
+48 TPKSSASDSEDNTLTVWT

-81 EGFHVDITEIE
+81 EDFHVKVTEIE

-101 TIANAGELDALPD
+101 TIANAGELEALPD

-123 QKFAQNYPEIFTD
+123 QKFAQNYPDIFTD

-147 SAAKTSYSIV
+147 SAAKTSYSVV
-157 NGKNMGI
+157 NNRNMGI
-164 PFDSGTAVNCVRTD
+164 PFDSGTAVNCIRTD

-230 CGASLFLED
+230 CGASLFQED
-239 GSPNLDQNDVLKE
+239 GSPNLDRNDVLKE
-252 CMSIYV
+252 CMSIYI
-258 QMVKDKTLEEMP
+258 QMVRDNTLEEMP
-270 AWDQYIAS
+270 GWDQYIAS
-278 INNGTVAS
+278 INNGTVAG

-295 SVEAKEDQSG
+295 SVEAKEDQAG

-311 LPRLDSAPNATNYSS
+311 LPRLDSIPNATNYSS
-326 NGGSTWAITSQCQ
+326 NGGSTWAITSQCKNQ
-339 NKKLAQDFFKSTFAG
+339 KLAQDFFKSTFAG
-354 SQELYDD
+354 SQALYDD

-370 WLPAGNSSIYE
+370 WLPAGDSPLYE
-381 QPVDFFG
+381 EPVDFFG
-388 NDAIYKKIV
+388 KDAVYKKIV

-402 IPSSVTSPFYYD
+402 IPSSVTSPYYYD

-426 IQENASLDD
+426 IQQNASLDE

>member
-1 MKRKIIAV
+1 MKRKIITV
-9 ILTGLMVFS
+9 LLTCLMVFS
-18 ASSCGKKPAP
+18 ASACGEKA
-28 SSAPEEN
+28 
-35 TSNSDTPEDTSSD
+35 DTSSGSEND
-48 ISADNTLTVWT
+48 TPKSSASDSEDNKQTVWT

-81 EGFHVDITEIE
+81 EDFHVKVTEIE

-123 QKFAQNYPEIFTD
+123 QKFAQNYPDIFTD

-147 SAAKTSYSIV
+147 SAAKTSYSVV
-157 NGKNMGI
+157 NNKNMGI
-164 PFDSGTAVNCVRTD
+164 PFDSGTAVNCIRTD

-230 CGASLFLED
+230 CGASLFQED

-252 CMSIYV
+252 CMSIYI
-258 QMVKDKTLEEMP
+258 QMVRDNTLEEMP
-270 AWDQYIAS
+270 GWDQYIAS
-278 INNGTVAS
+278 INNGTVAG

-295 SVEAKEDQSG
+295 SVEAKEDQAG

-311 LPRLDSAPNATNYSS
+311 LPRLDSIPNATNYSS
-326 NGGSTWAITSQCQ
+326 NGGSTWAITSQCKNQ
-339 NKKLAQDFFKSTFAG
+339 KLAQDFFKSTFAG
-354 SQELYDD
+354 SQALYDD

-370 WLPAGNSSIYE
+370 WLPAGDSPLYE
-381 QPVDFFG
+381 EPVDFFG
-388 NDAIYKKIV
+388 KDAVYKKIV

-402 IPSSVTSPFYYD
+402 IPSSVTSPYYYD

-426 IQENASLDD
+426 IQQNASLDE

>member
-1 MKRKIIAV
+1 MKRKIITV
-9 ILTGLMVFS
+9 LLTCLMVFS
-18 ASSCGKKPAP
+18 ASACGEKA
-28 SSAPEEN
+28 
-35 TSNSDTPEDTSSD
+35 DTSSGSEND
-48 ISADNTLTVWT
+48 TPKSSASDSEDNTLTVWT

-81 EGFHVDITEIE
+81 EDFHVKVTEIE

-101 TIANAGELDALPD
+101 TIANAEELEALPD

-123 QKFAQNYPEIFTD
+123 QKFAQNYPDIFTD

-147 SAAKTSYSIV
+147 SAAKTSYSVV
-157 NGKNMGI
+157 NKKNMGI
-164 PFDSGTAVNCVRTD
+164 PFDSGTAVNCIRTD

-230 CGASLFLED
+230 CGASLFRED

-252 CMSIYV
+252 CMSIYI
-258 QMVKDKTLEEMP
+258 QMVRDNTLEEMP
-270 AWDQYIAS
+270 GWDQYIAS
-278 INNGTVAS
+278 INNGTVAG

-295 SVEAKEDQSG
+295 SVEAKEDQAG

-311 LPRLDSAPNATNYSS
+311 LPRLDSIPNATNYSS
-326 NGGSTWAITSQCQ
+326 NGGSTWAITSQCKNQ
-339 NKKLAQDFFKSTFAG
+339 KLAQDFFKSTFAG
-354 SQELYDD
+354 SQALYDD

-370 WLPAGNSSIYE
+370 WLPAGDSPLYE
-381 QPVDFFG
+381 EPVDFFG
-388 NDAIYKKIV
+388 KDAVYKKIV

-402 IPSSVTSPFYYD
+402 IPSSVTSPYYYD

-426 IQENASLDD
+426 IQQNASLDE

>member
-1 MKRKIIAV
+1 MKRKIITV
-9 ILTGLMVFS
+9 LLTCLMVFS
-18 ASSCGKKPAP
+18 ASACGEKA
-28 SSAPEEN
+28 
-35 TSNSDTPEDTSSD
+35 DTSSGSEND
-48 ISADNTLTVWT
+48 TPKSSASDSEDNTLTVWT

-81 EGFHVDITEIE
+81 EDFHVKVTEIE

-101 TIANAGELDALPD
+101 TIANAGELEALPD

-123 QKFAQNYPEIFTD
+123 QKFAQNYPDIFTD

-147 SAAKTSYSIV
+147 SAAKTSYSVV
-157 NGKNMGI
+157 NNKNMGI
-164 PFDSGTAVNCVRTD
+164 PFDSGTAVNCIRTD

-230 CGASLFLED
+230 CGASLFQED
-239 GSPNLDQNDVLKE
+239 GSPNLDRNDVLKE
-252 CMSIYV
+252 CMSIYI
-258 QMVKDKTLEEMP
+258 QMVRDNTLKEMP
-270 AWDQYIAS
+270 GWDQYIAS
-278 INNGTVAS
+278 INNGTVAG

-295 SVEAKEDQSG
+295 SVEAKEDQAG

-311 LPRLDSAPNATNYSS
+311 LPRLDSIPNATNYSS
-326 NGGSTWAITSQCQ
+326 NGGSTWAITSQCKNQ
-339 NKKLAQDFFKSTFAG
+339 KLAQDFFKSTFAG
-354 SQELYDD
+354 SQALYDD

-370 WLPAGNSSIYE
+370 WLPAGDSPLYE
-381 QPVDFFG
+381 EPVDFFG
-388 NDAIYKKIV
+388 KDAVYKKIV

-402 IPSSVTSPFYYD
+402 IPSSVTSPYYYD

-426 IQENASLDD
+426 IQQNASLDE

>member
-1 MKRKIIAV
+1 MKRKIITV
-9 ILTGLMVFS
+9 LLTCLMVFS
-18 ASSCGKKPAP
+18 ASACGEKA
-28 SSAPEEN
+28 
-35 TSNSDTPEDTSSD
+35 DTSSGSEND
-48 ISADNTLTVWT
+48 TPKSSASDSEDNTLTVWT

-81 EGFHVDITEIE
+81 EDFHVKVTEIE

-101 TIANAGELDALPD
+101 TIANAGELEALPD

-123 QKFAQNYPEIFTD
+123 QKFAQNYPDIFTD

-147 SAAKTSYSIV
+147 SAAKTSYSVV
-157 NGKNMGI
+157 NNKNMGI
-164 PFDSGTAVNCVRTD
+164 PFDSGTAVNCIRTD

-230 CGASLFLED
+230 CGASLFQED
-239 GSPNLDQNDVLKE
+239 GRPNLDQNDVLKE
-252 CMSIYV
+252 CMSIYI
-258 QMVKDKTLEEMP
+258 QMVRDNTLEEMP
-270 AWDQYIAS
+270 GWDQYIAS
-278 INNGTVAS
+278 INNGTVAG

-295 SVEAKEDQSG
+295 SVEAKEDQAG

-311 LPRLDSAPNATNYSS
+311 LPRLDSIPNATNYSS
-326 NGGSTWAITSQCQ
+326 NGGSTWAITSQCKNQ
-339 NKKLAQDFFKSTFAG
+339 KLAQDFFKSTFAG
-354 SQELYDD
+354 SQALYDD

-370 WLPAGNSSIYE
+370 WLPAGDSPLYE
-381 QPVDFFG
+381 EPVDFFG
-388 NDAIYKKIV
+388 KDAVYKKIV

-402 IPSSVTSPFYYD
+402 IPSSVTSPYYYD

-426 IQENASLDD
+426 IQQNASLDE

>member
-1 MKRKIIAV
+1 M
-9 ILTGLMVFS
+9 LTCLMVFS
-18 ASSCGKKPAP
+18 ASACGEKA
-28 SSAPEEN
+28 
-35 TSNSDTPEDTSSD
+35 DTSSGSEND
-48 ISADNTLTVWT
+48 TPKSSASDSEDNTLTVWT

-81 EGFHVDITEIE
+81 EDFHVKVTEIE

-101 TIANAGELDALPD
+101 TIANAGELEALPD

-123 QKFAQNYPEIFTD
+123 QKFAQNYPDIFTD

-147 SAAKTSYSIV
+147 SAAKTSYSVV
-157 NGKNMGI
+157 NKKNMGI
-164 PFDSGTAVNCVRTD
+164 PFDSGTAVNCIRTD

-230 CGASLFLED
+230 CGASLFQED

-252 CMSIYV
+252 CMSIYI
-258 QMVKDKTLEEMP
+258 QMVRDNTLEEMP
-270 AWDQYIAS
+270 GWDQYIAS
-278 INNGTVAS
+278 INNGTVAG

-295 SVEAKEDQSG
+295 SVEAKEDQAG

-311 LPRLDSAPNATNYSS
+311 LPRLDSIPNATNYSS
-326 NGGSTWAITSQCQ
+326 NGGSTWAITSQCKNQ
-339 NKKLAQDFFKSTFAG
+339 KLAQDFFKSTFAG
-354 SQELYDD
+354 SQALYDD

-370 WLPAGNSSIYE
+370 WLPAGDSPLYE
-381 QPVDFFG
+381 EPVDFFG
-388 NDAIYKKIV
+388 KDAVYKKIV

-402 IPSSVTSPFYYD
+402 IPSSVTSPYYYD

-426 IQENASLDD
+426 IQQNASLDE

>member
-1 MKRKIIAV
+1 MKRKIITV
-9 ILTGLMVFS
+9 LLTCLMVFS
-18 ASSCGKKPAP
+18 ASACGEKA
-28 SSAPEEN
+28 
-35 TSNSDTPEDTSSD
+35 DTSSGSEND
-48 ISADNTLTVWT
+48 TPKSSASDSEDNTLTVWT

-81 EGFHVDITEIE
+81 EDFHVKVTEIE

-101 TIANAGELDALPD
+101 TIANAGELEALPD

-123 QKFAQNYPEIFTD
+123 QKFAQNYPDIFTD

-147 SAAKTSYSIV
+147 SAAKTSYSV
-157 NGKNMGI
+157 VDNKNMGI
-164 PFDSGTAVNCVRTD
+164 PFDSGTAVNCIRTD

-230 CGASLFLED
+230 CGASLFQED

-252 CMSIYV
+252 CMSIYI
-258 QMVKDKTLEEMP
+258 QMVRDNTLEEMP
-270 AWDQYIAS
+270 GWDQYIAS
-278 INNGTVAS
+278 INNGTVAG

-295 SVEAKEDQSG
+295 SVEAKEDQAG

-311 LPRLDSAPNATNYSS
+311 LPRLDSIPNATNYSS
-326 NGGSTWAITSQCQ
+326 NGGSTWAITSQCKNQ
-339 NKKLAQDFFKSTFAG
+339 KLAQDFFKSTFAG
-354 SQELYDD
+354 SQALYDD

-370 WLPAGNSSIYE
+370 WLPAGDSPLYE
-381 QPVDFFG
+381 EPVDFFG
-388 NDAIYKKIV
+388 KDAVYKKIV

-402 IPSSVTSPFYYD
+402 IPSSVTSPYYYD

-426 IQENASLDD
+426 IQQNASLDE